1 MYYVPS
7 SNDAKRLSEL
17 LDKACSLIVTLEG
30 YLIDADSDY
39 DEYPIAK
46 EVHKLFNEVD
56 MLNFHPPVMD
66 PDQEAQDYDTFGE
79 KKV

>member
-7 SNDAKRLSEL
+7 STDAKRLSEL

-39 DEYPIAK
+39 DKYPIVTGKQIGRAH
-46 EVHKLFNEVD
+46 V
-56 MLNFHPPVMD
+56 
-66 PDQEAQDYDTFGE
+66 
-79 KKV
+79 